1 MAWGFPSLLK
11 DYINNYQS
19 LPIPHTRV
27 CGSDFMC
34 LFACERATTNESLI
48 LSAMCTRLFGRKQTN
63 VLVDENNRE

>member
-1 MAWGFPSLLK
+1 MAWEFPSLLK

-34 LFACERATTNESLI
+34 LFACERAP
-48 LSAMCTRLFGRKQTN
+48 TRGVPHFVCYVHQAIWKKTDQCLG
-63 VLVDENNRE
+63 